1 MKIHEYQ
8 AKEIFAR
15 YGIPIP
21 SGEVVSSPEEAA
33 EAARRLGGR
42 VVVKAQV
49 HAGGRGK
56 GGGIR
61 IVNGPEEAKAAAA
74 DLIGQRLV
82 TPQTGP
88 DGVPV
93 EKLLVEEAE
102 TLVTEFYLSVT
113 VDRNFRGPVFIAS
126 ASGGMDIEQV
136 AAETPSKIH
145 TEGVDPLVGLQ
156 PFQGRRICRF
166 LELPRPQFR
175 TAVQIMEDLYR
186 VFTENDCSLV
196 EVNPLAVNSEG
207 RIFALD
213 AKINLEDDAL
223 ARHPKLRGLR
233 DPNQEDPLEAQ
244 AQEHQISYVKLDGD
258 VACLVNGAGLAMAT
272 MDVVRTAGGRPAN
285 FLDVGG
291 GASEEKVAQALGI
304 MLSDPQ
310 VKSVLVNIFGG
321 ILHCDLAARGIVQ
334 GYRDASADLP
344 LLVRMLGTNVE
355 EGKAILKESGL
366 NVTFAETLA
375 ELADCIRDA
384 LSTPNSPGGRGA
396 GA

>member
-21 SGEVVSSPEEAA
+21 SGEVVSSADEAA
-33 EAARRLGGR
+33 EAAGRLGGR

-61 IVNGPEEAKAAAA
+61 LVDGPEEARAAAE
-74 DLIGQRLV
+74 DLIGKRLV
-82 TPQTGP
+82 TPQTGS

-93 EKLLVEEAE
+93 EKLLIEEAE
-102 TLVTEFYLSVT
+102 TLETEFYLSVT

-156 PFQGRRICRF
+156 PFQARRICRF
-166 LELPRPQFR
+166 LELPRPQFG
-175 TAVQIMEDLYR
+175 TAAQIMEDLYR
-186 VFTENDCSLV
+186 VFTEHDCSLV
-196 EVNPLAVNSEG
+196 EVNPLAVNPEG

-223 ARHPKLRGLR
+223 ARHPELRELR

-244 AQEHQISYVKLDGD
+244 AQEHQISYVKLDGN

-272 MDVVRTAGGRPAN
+272 MDVVKTAGGRPAN

-310 VKSVLVNIFGG
+310 VTSVLVNIFGG

-334 GYRDASADLP
+334 GYRNAGADLP

-355 EGKAILKESGL
+355 EGQAILRESGI

-375 ELADCIRDA
+375 ELADRMRDA
-384 LSTPNSPGGRGA
+384 LSVPGVPDRGGP

>member
-15 YGIPIP
+15 YGIPVP
-21 SGEVVSSPEEAA
+21 RGEVVSSPEEAS
-33 EAARRLGGR
+33 EAARRLGGK

-74 DLIGQRLV
+74 DLIGKRLM

-88 DGVPV
+88 EGVPV
-93 EKLLVEEAE
+93 EKLMIEEAE
-102 TLVTEFYLSVT
+102 TLETEFYLSVT

-145 TEGVDPLVGLQ
+145 TEAVDPLVGLQ

-175 TAVQIMEDLYR
+175 AALQIIDALYR

-196 EVNPLAVNSEG
+196 EVNPLAVNAEG

-223 ARHPKLRGLR
+223 ARHPELRELR

-334 GYRDASADLP
+334 GYRNAGADLP

-355 EGKAILKESGL
+355 EGQAILRESGI

-375 ELADCIRDA
+375 ELADRMRDA
-384 LSTPNSPGGRGA
+384 LSVPCAPDQRGS

>member
-1 MKIHEYQ
+1 MN
-8 AKEIFAR
+8 
-15 YGIPIP
+15 
-21 SGEVVSSPEEAA
+21 S
-33 EAARRLGGR
+33 
-42 VVVKAQV
+42 
-49 HAGGRGK
+49 
-56 GGGIR
+56 
-61 IVNGPEEAKAAAA
+61 PEEAKAAAA
-74 DLIGQRLV
+74 DLIGKRLM

-88 DGVPV
+88 EGVPV
-93 EKLLVEEAE
+93 EKLMIEEAE
-102 TLVTEFYLSVT
+102 TLETEFYLSVT

-145 TEGVDPLVGLQ
+145 TEAVDPLVGLQ
-156 PFQGRRICRF
+156 PFQGRRICRS

-175 TAVQIMEDLYR
+175 AALQIIDALYR

-196 EVNPLAVNSEG
+196 EVNPLAVNAEG

-223 ARHPKLRGLR
+223 ARHPELRELR

-272 MDVVRTAGGRPAN
+272 MDVVKTAGGRPAN

-334 GYRDASADLP
+334 GYRDANADLP

-355 EGKAILKESGL
+355 EGQAILKESGI

-375 ELADCIRDA
+375 ELADRMRDA
-384 LSTPNSPGGRGA
+384 LSVPGAPDQRGS

>member
-15 YGIPIP
+15 YGIPVP
-21 SGEVVSSPEEAA
+21 RGEVVSSADEAA
-33 EAARRLGGR
+33 ESAGMLGGR

-61 IVNGPEEAKAAAA
+61 LVEGPEEARAAAT
-74 DLIGQRLV
+74 DLIGKRLV

-93 EKLLVEEAE
+93 EKLLIEEAE
-102 TLVTEFYLSVT
+102 TLETEFYLSVT

-156 PFQGRRICRF
+156 PFQARRICRF
-166 LELPRPQFR
+166 LELPRPQFG
-175 TAVQIMEDLYR
+175 TAAQIMEDLYR
-186 VFTENDCSLV
+186 VFTEHDCSLV
-196 EVNPLAVNSEG
+196 EVNPLAVNPEG

-223 ARHPKLRGLR
+223 ARHPELRELR

-272 MDVVRTAGGRPAN
+272 MDVVKTAGGRPAN

-334 GYRDASADLP
+334 GYRNAGADLP

-355 EGKAILKESGL
+355 EGQAILKESGI

-375 ELADCIRDA
+375 ELADRMRDA
-384 LSTPNSPGGRGA
+384 LSVSEGGSEA
-396 GA
+396 